1 MTKIW
6 QDVKGVRGWI
16 NELRGKGLTMA
27 SGGVLVIG
35 RVERPLW
42 HTEWLMTQGTPRF
55 DTEFDRS
62 LARRG

>member
-16 NELRGKGLTMA
+16 NELRGKGLTVA
-27 SGGVLVIG
+27 SGGVLVNG
-35 RVERPLW
+35 SEW
-42 HTEWLMTQGTPRF
+42 HTEWLMKQGTSRF